1 MRWLDG
7 ITDLMDMS
15 LRMQAFGNFQGLEQ
29 VDSCNLSSVFFVFM
43 KEKIFGDFYS
53 TSFPDGF
60 RFQALQL
67 FPHS

>member
-1 MRWLDG
+1 MFSGL
-7 ITDLMDMS
+7 L
-15 LRMQAFGNFQGLEQ
+15 QAFGNFQGLEQ
-29 VDSCNLSSVFFVFM
+29 VDSCDLTSVFFAFM